1 MKILLAILC
10 VVMLLFG
17 GGCAITVLSFFGN
30 DSGGTGILA
39 IIPFAVF
46 VFNLLVLIALFGWS
60 HPWRPAFYILAVV
73 DIIIAAGT
81 LISFTATSLSDPS
94 GLPWVLPWTLL
105 MAGGFGLKGW
115 LTWQYVRGLAPSS
128 GPAS

>member
-10 VVMLLFG
+10 VLMLLFG
-17 GGCAITVLSFFGN
+17 GGCAIAVLSFFGN
-30 DSGGTGILA
+30 DNSGTGVLA

-60 HPWRPAFYILAVV
+60 NPWRPAFYILAAVDVV
-73 DIIIAAGT
+73 VAAGT
-81 LISFTATSLSDPS
+81 LIAFGATAVSDPS
-94 GLPWVLPWTLL
+94 VLPWALL

-115 LTWQYVRGLAPSS
+115 LAWQYVRGLAPSP
-128 GPAS
+128 PADH

>member
-1 MKILLAILC
+1 VKILLAILC
-10 VVMLLFG
+10 GLMLLFG
-17 GGCAITVLSFFGN
+17 GGCAIAVLSFFGN

-39 IIPFAVF
+39 VIPFAVF

-73 DIIIAAGT
+73 DFIIAVGT
-81 LISFTATSLSDPS
+81 LISFAATAVSDPS
-94 GLPWVLPWTLL
+94 VLPWALL

-115 LTWQYVRGLAPSS
+115 LTWQYVRGLQQAP